1 MPLPKPKS
9 PGRIETW
16 RKEVSACA
24 HFTPSESEYLA
35 RPIQQPSFWKKI
47 LKRDSKTSGSGS
59 NSRFKDQSDGKDSAK
74 TEMYNPEDEEGD
86 GLRVPEQEAEL
97 GRESSMENGSGESE
111 LGGLRQRRERLE
123 RAARLLNGDGRGKEV
138 KDRKKGGG

>member
-1 MPLPKPKS
+1 MPKS
-9 PGRIETW
+9 PGHIEKW
-16 RKEVSACA
+16 RKEVSACRA

-35 RPIQQPSFWKKI
+35 PPIQQPSFWKKI

-59 NSRFKDQSDGKDSAK
+59 NSRFKNQSDGRDSVK
-74 TEMYNPEDEEGD
+74 TKMYDPEDEDLD

-123 RAARLLNGDGRGKEV
+123 RAARLLNMDGRGKEIN
-138 KDRKKGGG
+138 DRKKGGG